1 MADQKSVKRKVES
14 TAPHLALGKWGE
26 NRAERFYRSE
36 GFRTLGRNWRCP
48 EGEIDLILVKG
59 SLVVFCEV
67 KTRRSLRFG
76 HPAEAVGAQ
85 RQRRLRHAAMVWRQG
100 PGRRWAKGN
109 MRFDVVAIFP
119 GHLERIEG
127 AF

>member
-1 MADQKSVKRKVES
+1 MADHKSSKRK
-14 TAPHLALGKWGE
+14 TQTAAPHLALGEWGE
-26 NRAERFYRSE
+26 RRAERFYRND
-36 GFRTLGRNWRCP
+36 GFRIVERNWRCP
-48 EGEIDLILVKG
+48 EGEIDLILAKG
-59 SLVVFCEV
+59 NLVVFCEV

-76 HPAEAVGAQ
+76 HPAEAVGVQ
-85 RQRRLRHAAMVWRQG
+85 RQRRLRKAAMVWRQG

-109 MRFDVVAIFP
+109 MRFDVVAILP